1 MMMWQNAT
9 ALARLGAYRIS
20 AELGDMN
27 QAFSRCLR
35 LGMLLIFV
43 GCSSAPTGVGS
54 IALLDVVPA
63 GGAANVGIDAA
74 IEVRFDNIVAPG
86 ATQPIALQVGECPGP
101 VVFGVWSRTA
111 DGLGLRFEP
120 SQSLSP
126 STLYT
131 IHIGGGITGSEGEF
145 VDLES
150 QGLALGGTWVT
161 RAMVMDMVGAG
172 MGMSPIHN
180 GPEWLY
186 TNGMYGLAF
195 TFSTGR

>member
-1 MMMWQNAT
+1 MAEHHRTRPTRSVPHAT
-9 ALARLGAYRIS
+9 
-20 AELGDMN
+20 ELGDMN
-27 QAFSRCLR
+27 QAFPCCLR
-35 LGMLLIFV
+35 LGMLLTFV

-54 IALLDVVPA
+54 ITLLDVVPA

-74 IEVRFDNIVAPG
+74 IEVLFDNIVAPG

-101 VVFGVWSRTA
+101 VVLGVWSRTA

-120 SQSLSP
+120 SLSLSP

-195 TFSTGR
+195 TFSTGP